1 MAQSL
6 LGAKPVTM
14 RFCALT
20 QGLLEAHRLG
30 GERER
35 GASKETQMQ
44 KLATQ
49 KLTQRQMA
57 LVDHLV
63 ATGEPLAR
71 AAEAAGY
78 APGDS
83 GRVTAS
89 KTIRLPHVQQYMMQ
103 KVTEQ
108 LGLNATAAAAKVMHL
123 ARGAKSEYVQL
134 QAAQDILDRA
144 GFKPID
150 RAQVQVAGDI
160 RVSIDLG

>member
-1 MAQSL
+1 MNDVAR
-6 LGAKPVTM
+6 P
-14 RFCALT
+14 
-20 QGLLEAHRLG
+20 
-30 GERER
+30 
-35 GASKETQMQ
+35 
-44 KLATQ
+44 
-49 KLTQRQMA
+49 KLTKRQMA

-78 APGDS
+78 AAGES

-103 KVTEQ
+103 RVTEQ
-108 LGLNATAAAAKVMHL
+108 LGLNATIAASKVMHL
-123 ARGAKSEYVQL
+123 ASGAKSEYVQL

-150 RAQVQVAGDI
+150 RSQVQVAGDI
-160 RVSIDLG
+160 RVTIDLG

>member
-1 MAQSL
+1 MI
-6 LGAKPVTM
+6 GG
-14 RFCALT
+14 REGEGGN
-20 QGLLEAHRLG
+20 QGDE
-30 GERER
+30 
-35 GASKETQMQ
+35 MQ
-44 KLATQ
+44 QVATL
-49 KLTQRQMA
+49 KLTKKQMA

-78 APGDS
+78 APGES

-103 KVTEQ
+103 RVTEQ
-108 LGLNATAAAAKVMHL
+108 LGLNATVAAAKVMQL

-150 RAQVQVAGDI
+150 RSQVQVAGDI